1 MLSFGGLAIAF
12 AGVAI
17 FGWYFVLINAR
28 AAQVEMNKIP
38 RSSWHG
44 KGAMRGLR
52 TLALGI
58 TLQLASFILA
68 KILQH
73 GH

>member
-1 MLSFGGLAIAF
+1 
-12 AGVAI
+12 
-17 FGWYFVLINAR
+17 VLINAR